1 MPGTKEGAKKA
12 KKTRLERY
20 GKDYYQRI
28 GRMGGNPI
36 LMAIHEA
43 KKKQESQLPA

>member
-1 MPGTKEGAKKA
+1 MPGTKAGAKKA

-28 GRMGGNPI
+28 GKMGGNPLLLQI
-36 LMAIHEA
+36 RDA
-43 KKKQESQLPA
+43 KLKGAAT